1 MAGQIKQM
9 IDSIVDQRA
18 KGNLTIA
25 LTTKAKLV
33 LKGVNPSAFDETSPD
48 DPEVVAR
55 IRTIAA
61 DFGLCL
67 LEQKLER

>member
-25 LTTKAKLV
+25 LTTKAKIV
-33 LKGVNPSAFDETSPD
+33 LKGVNPSAFDENSPD
-48 DPEVVAR
+48 DPAVIAR
-55 IRTIAA
+55 IRMIAA
-61 DFGLCL
+61 DFGL
-67 LEQKLER
+67 RV

>member
-9 IDSIVDQRA
+9 IDSIVEQRA
-18 KGNLTIA
+18 KGNPTIA

-33 LKGVNPSAFDETSPD
+33 LKGVNPDCFHETSPD
-48 DPEVVAR
+48 DPAVVAR

-61 DFGLCL
+61 DFGVSI
-67 LEQKLER
+67 